1 MVMILHG
8 DGAVAWKFVGKTL
21 SIPKLWGDSLF
32 NKKIIRNFTP
42 EIQT

>member
-21 SIPKLWGDSLF
+21 SIPKLFGGF
-32 NKKIIRNFTP
+32 FV
-42 EIQT
+42 

>member
-21 SIPKLWGDSLF
+21 SIPKLWGILC
-32 NKKIIRNFTP
+32 NIKIIRNFTP